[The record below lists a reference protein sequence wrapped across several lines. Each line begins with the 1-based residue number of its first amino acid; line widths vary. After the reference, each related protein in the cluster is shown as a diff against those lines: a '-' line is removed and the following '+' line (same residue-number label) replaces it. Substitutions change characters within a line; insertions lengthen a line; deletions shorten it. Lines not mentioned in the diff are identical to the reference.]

1 MPTTYAIAAAA
12 AALAMSAHVAA
23 AFAPASLPSAPRTV
37 LHVNHERETTEWP
50 RAAPCLTETA
60 LRRSVDECLA
70 ADGEWKKNVAL
81 IGSTGSIGTQ
91 TLDIVRARP
100 DRFSVVSLAAGSNVE
115 LLAQQAA
122 EFKETV
128 KVVSIGDTS
137 KVGALKTRL
146 DELGVKGM
154 DVVAGA
160 EGPTAAATLDE
171 ADVVVTGIVGC
182 AGLLPTVEAIKKG
195 KNIALANKETLIS
208 GAPCVCRSAAPR
220 RAAPPL
226 THTHGPVPPTQLHH
240 PPPREVR
247 RHHDPGRL
255 GALGHLP
262 VPAGRAAGRDAQ
274 GHPDGQRRS
283 VP

>member
-1 MPTTYAIAAAA
+1 MPITYAIAAAA
-12 AALAMSAHVAA
+12 ALAVSARVAT
-23 AFAPASLPSAPRTV
+23 AFAPASLPSAPRTRV
-37 LHVNHERETTEWP
+37 HVNHERETTEWP

-208 GAPCVCRSAAPR
+208 GAPCVCRSAAPPSPTLTAPATATSSPSSR
-220 RAAPPL
+220 STAPP
-226 THTHGPVPPTQLHH
+226 
-240 PPPREVR
+240 
-247 RHHDPGRL
+247 
-255 GALGHLP
+255 
-262 VPAGRAAGRDAQ
+262 
-274 GHPDGQRRS
+274 
-283 VP
+283 